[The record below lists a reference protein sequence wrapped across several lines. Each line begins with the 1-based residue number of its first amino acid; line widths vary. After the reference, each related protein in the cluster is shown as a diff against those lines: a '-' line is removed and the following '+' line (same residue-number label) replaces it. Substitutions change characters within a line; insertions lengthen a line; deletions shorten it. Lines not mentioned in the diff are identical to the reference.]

1 MSDSDIVQDFLVES
15 YENLD
20 RLDRELVGLEKN
32 PHDREALASVFR
44 TIHTIKGTCGFLGF
58 NKLEKVAHVGENLLT
73 RLRDGQLTLNRELT
87 TALLGM
93 VDAVRQMLASIE
105 VSGGEGERDD
115 SQLIVTLTL
124 LQQPPASSETTAVD
138 LAPESSSKEAALPTS
153 MGDILMRKTGITPT
167 EIQLATEKQ
176 GEGDPRR
183 LGEILVEQGA
193 VRSSDVLDAL
203 RIQQS
208 SPAHAVAADSTI
220 RVDVGLLDKV
230 MTLVGELVLARNQVL
245 QFASRMKD
253 ASFVAVSQRLNLITT
268 ELQAGVM
275 KTRMQPIGNIWD
287 SFRELCAMLLSDAG
301 KQYALRWKARKLN
314 WIKLLSRRSRIRLRI
329 WCEILWITGLN
340 FLTIA

>member
-32 PHDREALASVFR
+32 PHDRDALASVFR

-58 NKLEKVAHVGENLLT
+58 NKLEKVAHAGENLLT

-93 VDAVRQMLASIE
+93 VDAVRQMLGSIE

-115 SQLIVTLTL
+115 TKLIATLTR
-124 LQQPPASSETTAVD
+124 LQQLPETPAKREGAPG
-138 LAPESSSKEAALPTS
+138 PESTPDAAALPPS
-153 MGDILMRKTGITPT
+153 IGDILMQTAGVTSA
-167 EIQLATEKQ
+167 EIRFATEKQ
-176 GEGDPRR
+176 NEGDPRR

-193 VRSSDVLDAL
+193 ARPADIVDAL

-208 SPAHAVAADSTI
+208 SRAQASASDSTI

-230 MTLVGELVLARNQVL
+230 MNLVGELVLARNQVL
-245 QFASRMKD
+245 QFAKRTKD
-253 ASFVAVSQRLNLITT
+253 AEFSSRFPASELDHHRTAGRGHENPHAAYREHLEPVPADGARRSARLRQGSGASRWRAKRLNST
-268 ELQAGVM
+268 
-275 KTRMQPIGNIWD
+275 KP
-287 SFRELCAMLLSDAG
+287 S
-301 KQYALRWKARKLN
+301 
-314 WIKLLSRRSRIRLRI
+314 SRRSRIR
-329 WCEILWITGLN
+329 
-340 FLTIA
+340 